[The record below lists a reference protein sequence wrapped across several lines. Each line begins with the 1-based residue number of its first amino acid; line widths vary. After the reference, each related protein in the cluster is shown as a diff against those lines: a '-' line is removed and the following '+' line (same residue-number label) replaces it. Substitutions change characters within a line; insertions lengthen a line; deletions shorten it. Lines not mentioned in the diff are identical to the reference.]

1 MLAEKAVDT
10 AQRGIAVALN
20 GAVVPRAAWPKTELR
35 SGDSVEIVRARQ
47 GRHDGG
53 TGKEAEMSDP
63 LIIAGQTF
71 GSRLFLGTAGYPNRK
86 IMLDAVA
93 ASGTAMVTA
102 SIRRI
107 SLAGDDES
115 LIDLLAGR
123 VRFLPN
129 TAGCQT
135 AKDAV
140 LTAELAREALDT
152 NWIKLEVIGD
162 RELLYPDVEELIR
175 ATETLVAEGFVVLPY
190 CTEDPVTCRKLA
202 DAGAAAVMPLGSPIG
217 SGLGISNP
225 HLIELV
231 CARSPVP
238 VVLDAG
244 IGTASDATLAME
256 LGCAA
261 VLINTAVSKARDP
274 VLMAKSMR
282 AAVEAGRLSRLA
294 GRIAQAHPRR
304 TVEPAIGAGGDVRS
318 CSAEHLPHHRDHLAA
333 VKLDAAHHAV
343 VRQRAG
349 RVFQIEANDAER
361 LRGFR
366 RSCARPFRARRHAAR
381 RARLRG

>member
-1 MLAEKAVDT
+1 
-10 AQRGIAVALN
+10 
-20 GAVVPRAAWPKTELR
+20 
-35 SGDSVEIVRARQ
+35 
-47 GRHDGG
+47 
-53 TGKEAEMSDP
+53 MSDP
-63 LIIAGQTF
+63 LVIAGHQF
-71 GSRLFLGTAGYPNRK
+71 GSRLFLGSAGYPNRK
-86 IMLDAVA
+86 IMLDAIA
-93 ASGTAMVTA
+93 ASGSEMVTA

-115 LIDLLAGR
+115 LVELLAGR
-123 VRFLPN
+123 VKFLPN

-140 LTAELAREALDT
+140 LTAELARESLDT

-162 RELLYPDVEELIR
+162 RELLYPDVEELVR
-175 ATETLVAEGFVVLPY
+175 ATQTLAAKGFVVLPY
-190 CTEDPVTCRKLA
+190 CTEDPVTCRKLV

-231 CARSPVP
+231 CARSAVP

-244 IGTASDATLAME
+244 LGTASDAAFAME

-282 AAVEAGRLSRLA
+282 GAVEAGRLSRLA
-294 GRIAQAHPRR
+294 GRIAKR
-304 TVEPAIGAGGDVRS
+304 THAEPSSPQLGLVGT
-318 CSAEHLPHHRDHLAA
+318 
-333 VKLDAAHHAV
+333 
-343 VRQRAG
+343 
-349 RVFQIEANDAER
+349 
-361 LRGFR
+361 
-366 RSCARPFRARRHAAR
+366 
-381 RARLRG
+381 

>member
-1 MLAEKAVDT
+1 
-10 AQRGIAVALN
+10 
-20 GAVVPRAAWPKTELR
+20 
-35 SGDSVEIVRARQ
+35 
-47 GRHDGG
+47 
-53 TGKEAEMSDP
+53 MSDP
-63 LIIAGQTF
+63 LIIAGQEF

-86 IMLDAVA
+86 IMLDAIA

-115 LIDLLAGR
+115 LIDVLGGR

-140 LTAELAREALDT
+140 LTAELAREALET
-152 NWIKLEVIGD
+152 SWVKLEVIGD
-162 RELLYPDVEELIR
+162 RELLYPDVEELVR
-175 ATETLVAEGFVVLPY
+175 ATEMLVAKGFVVLPY

-202 DAGAAAVMPLGSPIG
+202 DAGAAAIMPLGSPIG

-244 IGTASDATLAME
+244 IGTASDAALAME
-256 LGCAA
+256 LGCSA
-261 VLINTAVSKARDP
+261 VLLNTAVSKARDP

-282 AAVEAGRLSRLA
+282 AAVEGGRLSRLA
-294 GRIAQAHPRR
+294 GRIPKRAHA
-304 TVEPAIGAGGDVRS
+304 EPSSPQFGLVGT
-318 CSAEHLPHHRDHLAA
+318 
-333 VKLDAAHHAV
+333 
-343 VRQRAG
+343 
-349 RVFQIEANDAER
+349 
-361 LRGFR
+361 
-366 RSCARPFRARRHAAR
+366 
-381 RARLRG
+381 